1 MTERERHLL
10 IVLAAASFECVLIA
24 VTYRLWL
31 GGSDFPAV
39 PLIGWSFSNV
49 TRRILG
55 IGLIGSC
62 GATVVMSCRKWM
74 QLRQSTRATQG
85 IQMLDTRSELT
96 GGLPLSVRLAASVTA
111 VFALL
116 CAVANQHCLQA
127 WHWLF
132 LIVMSFAAALN
143 ARAFLA
149 SIALVLASVYL
160 CSGLSRITLSSQPN
174 ATEMI
179 VQSLMKFILPAQVAG
194 DLRWISIFSIAAT
207 CGEIFAGILLLSRR
221 TQRSG
226 LIMAVLMHLSLMLAL
241 GPLGLNHHWGVILWN
256 TFFLCLMP
264 LAFLRKPQASGMRLT
279 EAWPGLCLLAFS
291 LSGLVGI
298 ADNWPSWQLYSSRP
312 ETWELWLET
321 SAADQL
327 PPTLKPYLSTGTITG
342 DWAVL
347 KLDRWSLAATGA
359 PIYPEDRF
367 LCAVIEDVIRPMK
380 QPVFRVLIDEPELAW
395 WKRRTRELNSV
406 EGLEQERQQAKQR
419 TLRD

>member
-1 MTERERHLL
+1 MTERERQVL
-10 IVLAAASFECVLIA
+10 IVLAAALFECVLIA

-39 PLIGWSFSNV
+39 PLIGWSVSNAI
-49 TRRILG
+49 RRILG

-62 GATVVMSCRKWM
+62 SATVIASCRQWM
-74 QLRQSTRATQG
+74 QLLQSTKANPVNQA
-85 IQMLDTRSELT
+85 LDTASVVSDR
-96 GGLPLSVRLAASVTA
+96 LPLSVRLVASVTA
-111 VFALL
+111 VFGLL
-116 CAVANQHCLQA
+116 CALANQHCLQA

-132 LIVMSFAAALN
+132 LIVMTFAATLT
-143 ARAFLA
+143 ARQFHR

-179 VQSLMKFILPAQVAG
+179 VQALMKFILPAKFAG
-194 DLRWISIFSIAAT
+194 DLRWIAGLAIVAT
-207 CGEIFAGILLLSRR
+207 CGEILAGILLLLQR
-221 TQRSG
+221 TQRIG
-226 LIMAVLMHLSLMLAL
+226 LVMAILMHLSLMLAL

-256 TFFLCLMP
+256 ACFLCIMP
-264 LAFLRKPQASGMRLT
+264 LTFLRKPQPSGVRLNET
-279 EAWPGLCLLAFS
+279 WPGLCLLVFS

-327 PPTLKPYLSTGTITG
+327 PPTLKPYLATGTITG

-367 LCAVIEDVIRPMK
+367 LCAVIKEVLRSMK
-380 QPVFRVLIDEPELAW
+380 EPVFRVLIDEPELAW
-395 WKRRTRELNSV
+395 WKRQSRELNSREAIEN
-406 EGLEQERQQAKQR
+406 EGRR
-419 TLRD
+419 